1 MRDINRMPS
10 VLNRLH
16 EAWKLFPDWR
26 FCQLMSNFN
35 DYIIRLKG
43 VDMFHIEDDE
53 FIDLLDYFCREY
65 SYGFK

>member
-1 MRDINRMPS
+1 MPS
-10 VLNRLH
+10 VLNSLH